1 MSYIINYFHPKIETN
16 IETIPEIDI
25 EQFKMNNVSLN
36 KIAFLKNIKLEKK
49 NILNMLTKST
59 SFSKFNMR
67 TFAESYEKS
76 NVIDQNA
83 DYSVGNIQGI
93 IDVLFPPGKNIIL
106 NKQNYIILRT
116 TWNQKY
122 KLQTNYKRENT
133 DNTFDIT
140 IHIDFKQGD
149 TYTLKDKLD
158 ISCEDRY
165 TRIEEDIRELF
176 KRKKVKKDIPIPVAQ
191 PVKGGRKRSR
201 KKNTYKKG
209 RRTKRKGK
217 RSKKHIT
224 SRKTRQSRQK
234 RK

>member
-25 EQFKMNNVSLN
+25 EQIKMNNVSLN

-83 DYSVGNIQGI
+83 DYSVDNIQGI

-116 TWNQKY
+116 TWNRKY
-122 KLQTNYKRENT
+122 KLQTSYKRENT
-133 DNTFDIT
+133 DNIFDIT
-140 IHIDFKQGD
+140 IRIDFKKGD
-149 TYTLKDKLD
+149 TYTLKDRLD

-165 TRIEEDIRELF
+165 ARIEEDVRDLF
-176 KRKKVKKDIPIPVAQ
+176 KQKKVKKDIPIPVAQ

-201 KKNTYKKG
+201 KKNTYKKS
-209 RRTKRKGK
+209 RRAKRKGK